1 MVKILIISIAIIV
14 ASILHTMCSSSLIE
28 SRRRERDARKWDDD

>member
-1 MVKILIISIAIIV
+1 MVKILIIAIIV
-14 ASILHTMCSSSLIE
+14 ASILKTMCSSSSIE